1 LGAGL
6 WLYLSGGRYVST
18 DNAYVK
24 ADKLGVTTDISGMV
38 VEVSVHENEKVRKG
52 QPLYRIDP
60 EPYRIALAGA
70 EAQLGVTRN
79 EIATLQATYR
89 QSLAQ
94 IEQAKTDVGFYET
107 TYQRQLDLWK
117 RGVGTQAVLDQARR
131 DLDTARDRL
140 LVAERQAEAALAQ
153 LGGDADR
160 GIEDN
165 ARYRQAQA
173 QVEKA
178 KRDLGHTTVAAP
190 MDGIV
195 TNVDALQVGE
205 YLAAAQAAFGLV
217 AVDHMWIEAN
227 LKETDL
233 TYLNVGDPAEITVD
247 AYPGRDWR
255 ATVASISA
263 ATGAEFSVLPAQN
276 ASGNWVKVV
285 QRVPVRLRVEVPDD
299 APPLR
304 SGMSVEVSIDTGHAR
319 SLGGL
324 VDTARHWLEF

>member
-1 LGAGL
+1 
-6 WLYLSGGRYVST
+6 
-18 DNAYVK
+18 
-24 ADKLGVTTDISGMV
+24 
-38 VEVSVHENEKVRKG
+38 
-52 QPLYRIDP
+52 
-60 EPYRIALAGA
+60 
-70 EAQLGVTRN
+70 
-79 EIATLQATYR
+79 
-89 QSLAQ
+89 
-94 IEQAKTDVGFYET
+94 
-107 TYQRQLDLWK
+107 
-117 RGVGTQAVLDQARR
+117 
-131 DLDTARDRL
+131 
-140 LVAERQAEAALAQ
+140 
-153 LGGDADR
+153 
-160 GIEDN
+160 
-165 ARYRQAQA
+165 
-173 QVEKA
+173 
-178 KRDLGHTTVAAP
+178 

-227 LKETDL
+227 LRETDL

-304 SGMSVEVSIDTGHAR
+304 SGMSVE
-319 SLGGL
+319 
-324 VDTARHWLEF
+324 